1 MTTLT
6 EPGTVTTC
14 RSSRLM
20 WAILGLVLLADAL
33 DVIDATVTNIAAPT
47 IARELNGGE
56 SLIKW
61 LGPAYMLAMGVLLV
75 VGGRLGDKF
84 GQRRLF
90 LIGMG
95 GFTLASAVAGFSPD
109 PALLIV
115 ARVAQGAFGAL
126 LIPQGMAIMTKA
138 FDRDMLAKA
147 FGLFGPVLGL
157 SSVGGP
163 VLAGFLISADLF
175 GLSWRPIFLIN
186 VVLGVIGLIMAAKI
200 LPRDDDGDRSTVVDG
215 WASGLLAVTMLG
227 LLYGLI
233 EGSTNGWGAIPIASI
248 TVGVLFF
255 AAFAYRQRTATHP
268 LIKPSL
274 MKNRGFTSGMLVC
287 LVAVA
292 AGTGL
297 LFVLSLFL
305 QEGLHVSPRDTSLGL
320 VPLTLGLVAAGFA
333 AMGGL
338 VAKLGRT
345 LVFIGLT
352 VDLVGCGWVLV
363 LVDHSGTNVSLWALA
378 PAFFVIGVGIG
389 LSFATIPTVALG
401 DAKPDEAGTASG
413 SFSSIQ
419 QLASAIGSAAVTS
432 IFFQA
437 ANLRTGPRDESHSH
451 RRSGYHRP
459 QPPGRRP
466 DASQGTIRTPAVSN
480 RPNLARMASRRAAS
494 QPVRQPSSLGRGVC
508 PTQGGYAAAGRCT
521 LAPLAVIIGLAR
533 PPQGQRRSGTP
544 GQAPGPG
551 VRSRGSAARPGRAG
565 CRRRRVAAR
574 AWRRCPPRASPRRR
588 ATPRARRR

>member
-1 MTTLT
+1 
-6 EPGTVTTC
+6 
-14 RSSRLM
+14 M
-20 WAILGLVLLADAL
+20 WAILVLVLLADAL

-47 IARELNGGE
+47 IAGELDGGE

-90 LIGMG
+90 LIGIS

-138 FDRDMLAKA
+138 FSRDMLGKA

-163 VLAGFLISADLF
+163 VLAGLIISADLF
-175 GLSWRPIFLIN
+175 GLSWRPIFLANI
-186 VVLGVIGLIMAAKI
+186 VLGIVGLVMAAKI
-200 LPRDDDGDRSTVVDG
+200 LPRDDGDRSTVVDG
-215 WASGLLAVTMLG
+215 WGSGLLAVTMIG

-233 EGSTNGWGAIPIASI
+233 EGSTNGWSAVPVTSI
-248 TVGVLFF
+248 TVGVLLF
-255 AAFAYRQRTATHP
+255 AAFAHRQRTAAHP

-274 MKNRGFTSGMLVC
+274 LKNRGFTSGLLVC
-287 LVAVA
+287 LVAAA

-297 LFVLSLFL
+297 LFVLSLFV

-320 VPLTLGLVAAGFA
+320 VPLTLGLVAAAFA

-338 VAKLGRT
+338 VAKLGRR

-352 VDLVGCGWVLV
+352 VDLVGCGWVLI
-363 LVDHSGTNVSLWALA
+363 LVTYSGTNVSLWALA
-378 PAFFVIGVGIG
+378 PAFFVIGVGLG

-401 DAKPDEAGTASG
+401 DAKPDEAGSASG

-437 ANLRTGPRDESHSH
+437 AT
-451 RRSGYHRP
+451 SG
-459 QPPGRRP
+459 
-466 DASQGTIRTPAVSN
+466 
-480 RPNLARMASRRAAS
+480 
-494 QPVRQPSSLGRGVC
+494 LGHAMKVGLIVV
-508 PTQGGYAAAGRCT
+508 
-521 LAPLAVIIGLAR
+521 LAVTALSLPVVALMPR
-533 PPQGQRRSGTP
+533 
-544 GQAPGPG
+544 QAPSEPEQ
-551 VRSRGSAARPGRAG
+551 
-565 CRRRRVAAR
+565 
-574 AWRRCPPRASPRRR
+574 
-588 ATPRARRR
+588 

>member
-6 EPGTVTTC
+6 VPGTVVTR
-14 RSSRLM
+14 RSSRLT

-33 DVIDATVTNIAAPT
+33 DVIDSTVTNIAAPT
-47 IARELNGGE
+47 IARDLHGGE
-56 SLIKW
+56 GLIKW

-95 GFTLASAVAGFSPD
+95 GFTMASAVAGFSSD

-126 LIPQGMAIMTKA
+126 LIPQGVAIMTKA
-138 FDRDMLAKA
+138 FDKDMLAKS
-147 FGLFGPVLGL
+147 FGLFAPVLGL

-163 VLAGFLISADLF
+163 VLAGFVISADLF

-186 VVLGVIGLIMAAKI
+186 LVLGVTGLVMAVKI
-200 LPRDDDGDRSTVVDG
+200 LPRDGGGDRSTVVDG
-215 WASGLLAVTMLG
+215 WASGLLGVTMLG

-233 EGSTNGWGAIPIASI
+233 EGSTNGWGVIPVVSI
-248 TVGVLFF
+248 VAGVVFF
-255 AAFAYRQRTATHP
+255 AAFAYRQRTAAHP
-268 LIKPSL
+268 LITPSL
-274 MKNRGFTSGMLVC
+274 LKNRGFTSGLLVC

-305 QEGLHVSPRDTSLGL
+305 QEGLHVSPGDTSLGL
-320 VPLTLGLVAAGFA
+320 VPLTVGLVVAGFA

-338 VAKLGRT
+338 VARLGRR
-345 LVFIGLT
+345 LVFTGLA
-352 VDLVGCGWVLV
+352 VDLAGCGWVLA
-363 LVDHSGTNVSLWALA
+363 LVAHSGTNVSLWALA
-378 PAFFVIGVGIG
+378 PAFFVIGAGIG

-401 DAKPDEAGTASG
+401 DAKPDEAGSASG

-432 IFFQA
+432 VFFQA
-437 ANLRTGPRDESHSH
+437 AATGTAHAMEITLIVVLALTALSLPVAVLMPRK
-451 RRSGYHRP
+451 
-459 QPPGRRP
+459 
-466 DASQGTIRTPAVSN
+466 A
-480 RPNLARMASRRAAS
+480 
-494 QPVRQPSSLGRGVC
+494 PSE
-508 PTQGGYAAAGRCT
+508 PHH
-521 LAPLAVIIGLAR
+521 
-533 PPQGQRRSGTP
+533 
-544 GQAPGPG
+544 
-551 VRSRGSAARPGRAG
+551 
-565 CRRRRVAAR
+565 
-574 AWRRCPPRASPRRR
+574 
-588 ATPRARRR
+588 

>member
-1 MTTLT
+1 
-6 EPGTVTTC
+6 
-14 RSSRLM
+14 M

-33 DVIDATVTNIAAPT
+33 DVIDATITNIAAPT
-47 IARELNGGE
+47 IAGDLHGGE

-95 GFTLASAVAGFSPD
+95 GFTLASAAAGFSPD
-109 PALLIV
+109 PALLIA

-138 FDRDMLAKA
+138 FSRDMLAKA

-163 VLAGFLISADLF
+163 VLTGFIISADLF
-175 GLSWRPIFLIN
+175 GLSWRPIFLANII
-186 VVLGVIGLIMAAKI
+186 LGITGLVMAAKI
-200 LPRDDDGDRSTVVDG
+200 LPRDDGDRSAVVDG
-215 WASGLLAVTMLG
+215 WGSGLLAVTMIG

-233 EGSTNGWGAIPIASI
+233 EGSTNGWSAVPVASI
-248 TVGVLFF
+248 TAGVLFF
-255 AAFAYRQRTATHP
+255 AAFAYRQRTAAHP

-274 MKNRGFTSGMLVC
+274 LKNRGFTSGLLVC

-305 QEGLHVSPRDTSLGL
+305 QQGLHASPRDTSLGL

-338 VAKLGRT
+338 VAKLGRR
-345 LVFIGLT
+345 LVFIGLA
-352 VDLVGCGWVLV
+352 VVLAGCGWVLA
-363 LVDHSGTNVSLWALA
+363 LVVHSGTSVSLWALA
-378 PAFFVIGVGIG
+378 PALLVIGVGIG
-389 LSFATIPTVALG
+389 LSFATIPTIALG
-401 DAKPDEAGTASG
+401 DAKPDEAGSASG

-437 ANLRTGPRDESHSH
+437 AT
-451 RRSGYHRP
+451 SGLAH
-459 QPPGRRP
+459 
-466 DASQGTIRTPAVSN
+466 AMEVTLIVVLAVTSLSL
-480 RPNLARMASRRAAS
+480 PVVALMPRRA
-494 QPVRQPSSLGRGVC
+494 PSE
-508 PTQGGYAAAGRCT
+508 
-521 LAPLAVIIGLAR
+521 
-533 PPQGQRRSGTP
+533 PQQ
-544 GQAPGPG
+544 
-551 VRSRGSAARPGRAG
+551 
-565 CRRRRVAAR
+565 
-574 AWRRCPPRASPRRR
+574 
-588 ATPRARRR
+588 

>member
-6 EPGTVTTC
+6 EPGPVTTR

-47 IARELNGGE
+47 IAGDLHGGQT
-56 SLIKW
+56 LIKW

-75 VGGRLGDKF
+75 LGGRLGDKF

-95 GFTLASAVAGFSPD
+95 GFTLASAVAGFAAD
-109 PALLIV
+109 PTVLIA

-126 LIPQGMAIMTKA
+126 LIPQGMAIMTKT
-138 FDRDMLAKA
+138 FDQGMLAKA

-157 SSVGGP
+157 TSVGGP

-186 VVLGVIGLIMAAKI
+186 VILGVVGMIVAGKI
-200 LPRDDDGDRSTVVDG
+200 LPRDDDADRSTVIDG

-233 EGSTNGWGAIPIASI
+233 EGSTNGWGVVPVVSI
-248 TVGVLFF
+248 VVGALFF

-274 MKNRGFTSGMLVC
+274 MHNRGFTSGLLVC

-305 QEGLHVSPRDTSLGL
+305 QEGLHVSPSGTSLAL
-320 VPLTLGLVAAGFA
+320 VPLTLGIVAAGFA

-338 VAKLGRT
+338 VAKFGRR

-352 VDLVGCGWVLV
+352 VDLVGCGWVLA
-363 LVDHSGTNVSLWALA
+363 LVAHSGTNVSIWALA
-378 PAFFVIGVGIG
+378 PAFFVIGVGIS
-389 LSFATIPTVALG
+389 LSFATIPVVALG
-401 DAKPDEAGTASG
+401 DAKPDEAGSASG
-413 SFSSIQ
+413 SFSSVQ

-432 IFFQA
+432 VFFQG
-437 ANLRTGPRDESHSH
+437 TTSGPAH
-451 RRSGYHRP
+451 
-459 QPPGRRP
+459 
-466 DASQGTIRTPAVSN
+466 AMVI
-480 RPNLARMASRRAAS
+480 
-494 QPVRQPSSLGRGVC
+494 
-508 PTQGGYAAAGRCT
+508 T
-521 LAPLAVIIGLAR
+521 LVVVLAVTVLSLPIVVLMPRKA
-533 PPQGQRRSGTP
+533 PAEPQES
-544 GQAPGPG
+544 
-551 VRSRGSAARPGRAG
+551 
-565 CRRRRVAAR
+565 
-574 AWRRCPPRASPRRR
+574 
-588 ATPRARRR
+588 

>member
-1 MTTLT
+1 MTTLIK
-6 EPGTVTTC
+6 PGAATTG
-14 RSSRLM
+14 RFGRLM
-20 WAILGLVLLADAL
+20 WAILALVLLADAV
-33 DVIDATVTNIAAPT
+33 DVIDGTITNIAAPT
-47 IARELNGGE
+47 IAGELGGGE

-75 VGGRLGDKF
+75 VGGRLGDRF

-90 LIGMG
+90 LIGLG

-138 FDRDMLAKA
+138 FDKDMLGKA
-147 FGLFGPVLGL
+147 FGLFAPVLGL

-163 VLAGFLISADLF
+163 VLAGFLISANLF

-186 VVLGVIGLIMAAKI
+186 LVLGVIGLIMAVKI
-200 LPRDDDGDRSTVVDG
+200 LPPDDDGDRSAVVDG
-215 WASGLLAVTMLG
+215 WASGLLGVTMLG
-227 LLYGLI
+227 LLVGLI
-233 EGSTNGWGAIPIASI
+233 EGSTNGWGVIPVVSI
-248 TVGVLFF
+248 VVGVLFF
-255 AAFAYRQRTATHP
+255 AAFGYRQRTATHP
-268 LIKPSL
+268 LITPSL
-274 MKNRGFTSGMLVC
+274 LKNRGFTSGLLVC

-338 VAKLGRT
+338 VAKLGRR
-345 LVFIGLT
+345 LVFIGLV
-352 VDLVGCGWVLV
+352 VDLVGCGWVLL
-363 LVDHSGTNVSLWALA
+363 LVVHSGTNVSLWVLA

-389 LSFATIPTVALG
+389 LSFATIPVVALG
-401 DAKPDEAGTASG
+401 DAKPDEAGSASG

-432 IFFQA
+432 VFFQA
-437 ANLRTGPRDESHSH
+437 ATSGMAHAMEVTLIVVLALTVLSIPVVALMPRKAPSE
-451 RRSGYHRP
+451 
-459 QPPGRRP
+459 
-466 DASQGTIRTPAVSN
+466 
-480 RPNLARMASRRAAS
+480 
-494 QPVRQPSSLGRGVC
+494 RQ
-508 PTQGGYAAAGRCT
+508 Q
-521 LAPLAVIIGLAR
+521 
-533 PPQGQRRSGTP
+533 
-544 GQAPGPG
+544 
-551 VRSRGSAARPGRAG
+551 
-565 CRRRRVAAR
+565 
-574 AWRRCPPRASPRRR
+574 
-588 ATPRARRR
+588 

>member
-1 MTTLT
+1 MRGAQTEPKRTFLMTTLT
-6 EPGTVTTC
+6 EPGTVTAH

-20 WAILGLVLLADAL
+20 WAILGLVLLSDAL

-47 IARELNGGE
+47 IAGELNGGE

-75 VGGRLGDKF
+75 IGGRLGDKF

-90 LIGMG
+90 LIGIG

-126 LIPQGMAIMTKA
+126 LLPQGMAIMTKA
-138 FDRDMLAKA
+138 FSRDMLAKA
-147 FGLFGPVLGL
+147 FGLFGPVLAL

-163 VLAGFLISADLF
+163 VLAGFVISADLF
-175 GLSWRPIFLIN
+175 GLSWRPIFLANII
-186 VVLGVIGLIMAAKI
+186 LGTAGLVMAAKI

-215 WASGLLAVTMLG
+215 WGSGLLAVTMIG

-233 EGSTNGWGAIPIASI
+233 EGSTNGWGVIPIVSI

-255 AAFAYRQRTATHP
+255 AAFAYRQRTAPHP

-287 LVAVA
+287 LVSVA

-297 LFVLSLFL
+297 IFVLSLFL
-305 QEGLHVSPRDTSLGL
+305 QEGLHASPRGTSLAL
-320 VPLTLGLVAAGFA
+320 LPLTLGLTAAGFA

-352 VDLVGCGWVLV
+352 VVLAGCGWVLA

-378 PAFFVIGVGIG
+378 PALFGIGVGIG
-389 LSFATIPTVALG
+389 LCFATIPTVALG
-401 DAKPDEAGTASG
+401 DASPDEAGSASG
-413 SFSSIQ
+413 SLSSVQ
-419 QLASAIGSAAVTS
+419 QLASAIGSAAITS
-432 IFFQA
+432 IFFQGA
-437 ANLRTGPRDESHSH
+437 T
-451 RRSGYHRP
+451 SGLGH
-459 QPPGRRP
+459 
-466 DASQGTIRTPAVSN
+466 AMKVSLISVLAVTALSLPAVALMP
-480 RPNLARMASRRAAS
+480 RKA
-494 QPVRQPSSLGRGVC
+494 PSE
-508 PTQGGYAAAGRCT
+508 PHQ
-521 LAPLAVIIGLAR
+521 
-533 PPQGQRRSGTP
+533 
-544 GQAPGPG
+544 
-551 VRSRGSAARPGRAG
+551 
-565 CRRRRVAAR
+565 
-574 AWRRCPPRASPRRR
+574 
-588 ATPRARRR
+588 

>member
-1 MTTLT
+1 MTSVT
-6 EPGTVTTC
+6 EQITVTTR
-14 RSSRLM
+14 RSSRRM
-20 WAILGLVLLADAL
+20 WAILGLVLLADAV
-33 DVIDATVTNIAAPT
+33 DVIDGTVTNIAAPT
-47 IARELNGGE
+47 IAGELNGGE

-90 LIGMG
+90 LIGLG
-95 GFTLASAVAGFSPD
+95 GFTLASAIAGFSPG
-109 PALLIV
+109 PALLIA

-157 SSVGGP
+157 ASVGGP

-186 VVLGVIGLIMAAKI
+186 IFLGVIGLVMATQI

-215 WASGLLAVTMLG
+215 LGSGLLAVAMLG

-233 EGSTNGWGAIPIASI
+233 EGSANGWGAVPVASLI
-248 TVGVLFF
+248 VGVLFF

-268 LIKPSL
+268 LIKPTL
-274 MKNRGFTSGMLVC
+274 MTNRGFTSGLLVC

-305 QEGLHVSPRDTSLGL
+305 QQGLHVSPAETSLGL
-320 VPLTLGLVAAGFA
+320 VPLTVGLLAAGFA

-352 VDLVGCGWVLV
+352 VDLVGCGWVLT
-363 LVDHSGTNVSLWALA
+363 LVAHSGTNLSLWALT

-401 DAKPDEAGTASG
+401 DAKPDEAGSASG

-419 QLASAIGSAAVTS
+419 QLASAIGSAAITS
-432 IFFQA
+432 IYFQA
-437 ANLRTGPRDESHSH
+437 A
-451 RRSGYHRP
+451 
-459 QPPGRRP
+459 
-466 DASQGTIRTPAVSN
+466 
-480 RPNLARMASRRAAS
+480 
-494 QPVRQPSSLGRGVC
+494 
-508 PTQGGYAAAGRCT
+508 
-521 LAPLAVIIGLAR
+521 
-533 PPQGQRRSGTP
+533 TP
-544 GQAPGPG
+544 GQAHAMKVSLIVVLAVTVLTVPI
-551 VRSRGSAARPGRAG
+551 
-565 CRRRRVAAR
+565 VALM
-574 AWRRCPPRASPRRR
+574 PRTAPSQPQQ
-588 ATPRARRR
+588 

>member
-6 EPGTVTTC
+6 EPDTVTAQ
-14 RSSRLM
+14 RSGRLM

-47 IARELNGGE
+47 IARELNGGQ

-61 LGPAYMLAMGVLLV
+61 VGPAYMLAMGVLLL

-115 ARVAQGAFGAL
+115 ARVVQGAFGAL

-138 FDRDMLAKA
+138 FSPGMLARA

-163 VLAGFLISADLF
+163 VLAGFIISADLF
-175 GLSWRPIFLIN
+175 GLSWRPIFLANI
-186 VVLGVIGLIMAAKI
+186 VLGVIGLVMAAKI

-215 WASGLLAVTMLG
+215 WGSGLLAVTMTG

-233 EGSTNGWGAIPIASI
+233 EGSTNGWSAVPVASI
-248 TVGVLFF
+248 TAGVLFL

-274 MKNRGFTSGMLVC
+274 LKNRGFTSGMLVG
-287 LVAVA
+287 LVVFA

-297 LFVLSLFL
+297 FFVLSLFL
-305 QEGLHVSPRDTSLGL
+305 QEGLHASARDASLGL
-320 VPLTLGLVAAGFA
+320 VPLTVGLIAAAFA
-333 AMGGL
+333 AMAGL
-338 VAKLGRT
+338 VAKLGRR
-345 LVFIGLT
+345 LVVIGL
-352 VDLVGCGWVLV
+352 VVVLAGCGWVLA
-363 LVDHSGTNVSLWALA
+363 LVDHSGTEVRLWALA
-378 PAFFVIGVGIG
+378 PALFVIGSGIG
-389 LSFATIPTVALG
+389 LCFATIPTVALG
-401 DAKPDEAGTASG
+401 NAKPDEAGSASG
-413 SFSSIQ
+413 SLSSIQ
-419 QLASAIGSAAVTS
+419 QLSSAIGSAAVTS

-437 ANLRTGPRDESHSH
+437 AP
-451 RRSGYHRP
+451 SG
-459 QPPGRRP
+459 
-466 DASQGTIRTPAVSN
+466 
-480 RPNLARMASRRAAS
+480 LAHAMT
-494 QPVRQPSSLGRGVC
+494 V
-508 PTQGGYAAAGRCT
+508 T
-521 LAPLAVIIGLAR
+521 LVVVLAVTVLSLPVVALMPR
-533 PPQGQRRSGTP
+533 TEPAEPQQ
-544 GQAPGPG
+544 
-551 VRSRGSAARPGRAG
+551 
-565 CRRRRVAAR
+565 
-574 AWRRCPPRASPRRR
+574 
-588 ATPRARRR
+588 

>member
-1 MTTLT
+1 MTTTLT
-6 EPGTVTTC
+6 GPGPVTAR
-14 RSSRLM
+14 RSSRLT
-20 WAILGLVLLADAL
+20 WTILGLVLLADAL
-33 DVIDATVTNIAAPT
+33 DVIDGTVTNIAAPT
-47 IARELNGGE
+47 IAGDLNGGE

-90 LIGMG
+90 LVGIS
-95 GFTLASAVAGFSPD
+95 GFTVASAAAGFAPD

-138 FDRDMLAKA
+138 FDRDMLARA

-163 VLAGFLISADLF
+163 VLAGFLISADVL

-186 VVLGVIGLIMAAKI
+186 IILGLAGLVIAVKV
-200 LPRDDDGDRSTVVDG
+200 LPRDDDGDRSAVVDG
-215 WASGLLAVTMLG
+215 WASGLLAATMTG

-233 EGSTNGWGAIPIASI
+233 EGSTNGWGVVPVASV
-248 TVGVLFF
+248 TAGVLFF
-255 AAFAYRQRTATHP
+255 AAFAYRQRTAAHP

-274 MKNRGFTSGMLVC
+274 LKNRGFTSGLLVC

-305 QEGLHVSPRDTSLGL
+305 QEGLRVGPRDTSLAL
-320 VPLTLGLVAAGFA
+320 LPLTLGLVAAGFA

-338 VAKLGRT
+338 VARLGRR

-352 VDLVGCGWVLV
+352 VDLAGCGWVLA
-363 LVDHSGTNVSLWALA
+363 LVEHSGTNLSLWALA
-378 PAFFVIGVGIG
+378 PAFFVIGAGIG
-389 LSFATIPTVALG
+389 LSFATIPAVALG
-401 DAKPDEAGTASG
+401 DAKPDEAGSASG

-419 QLASAIGSAAVTS
+419 QLASAIGSAAVAS
-432 IFFQA
+432 VFFQA
-437 ANLRTGPRDESHSH
+437 
-451 RRSGYHRP
+451 
-459 QPPGRRP
+459 
-466 DASQGTIRTPAVSN
+466 GTA
-480 RPNLARMASRRAAS
+480 
-494 QPVRQPSSLGRGVC
+494 
-508 PTQGGYAAAGRCT
+508 
-521 LAPLAVIIGLAR
+521 
-533 PPQGQRRSGTP
+533 
-544 GQAPGPG
+544 GPG
-551 VRSRGSAARPGRAG
+551 HAMEVTLIVVLALTVLSLPVVALMPRTASAD
-565 CRRRRVAAR
+565 
-574 AWRRCPPRASPRRR
+574 PR
-588 ATPRARRR
+588 

>member
-1 MTTLT
+1 MT
-6 EPGTVTTC
+6 EPSTVTTR

-47 IARELNGGE
+47 IARELHGGE

-61 LGPAYMLAMGVLLV
+61 LGTAYMLAMGVLLV

-90 LIGMG
+90 LIGMS
-95 GFTLASAVAGFSPD
+95 GFTLASAVAGLSPD
-109 PALLIV
+109 PALLIA

-138 FDRDMLAKA
+138 FSRDMLATA

-186 VVLGVIGLIMAAKI
+186 IILGGVGLIMAVKI
-200 LPRDDDGDRSTVVDG
+200 LPRDDDADRSTVVDG
-215 WASGLLAVTMLG
+215 WASGMLGATMLG

-233 EGSTNGWGAIPIASI
+233 EGSTNGWGVIPIVSI
-248 TVGVLFF
+248 VVGVLFF
-255 AAFAYRQRTATHP
+255 AAFAYRQRTATQP

-274 MKNRGFTSGMLVC
+274 MKNRGFTSGLLVC

-305 QEGLHVSPRDTSLGL
+305 QEGLHASPRDTSLGL

-338 VAKLGRT
+338 VAKLGRR

-363 LVDHSGTNVSLWALA
+363 LVAYSGTNVSLWTLA
-378 PAFFVIGVGIG
+378 PAFFVIGIGIG
-389 LSFATIPTVALG
+389 LSFATIPVVALG
-401 DAKPDEAGTASG
+401 DAKPDEAGSASG
-413 SFSSIQ
+413 SLSSIQ
-419 QLASAIGSAAVTS
+419 QLASAIGSAAITS
-432 IFFQA
+432 IFFKA
-437 ANLRTGPRDESHSH
+437 AT
-451 RRSGYHRP
+451 SGLAH
-459 QPPGRRP
+459 
-466 DASQGTIRTPAVSN
+466 AMKVS
-480 RPNLARMASRRAAS
+480 LI
-494 QPVRQPSSLGRGVC
+494 VV
-508 PTQGGYAAAGRCT
+508 
-521 LAPLAVIIGLAR
+521 LAVTALSLPVVALMPR
-533 PPQGQRRSGTP
+533 K
-544 GQAPGPG
+544 APSEPHQ
-551 VRSRGSAARPGRAG
+551 
-565 CRRRRVAAR
+565 
-574 AWRRCPPRASPRRR
+574 
-588 ATPRARRR
+588 

>member
-1 MTTLT
+1 
-6 EPGTVTTC
+6 
-14 RSSRLM
+14 
-20 WAILGLVLLADAL
+20 
-33 DVIDATVTNIAAPT
+33 
-47 IARELNGGE
+47 
-56 SLIKW
+56 
-61 LGPAYMLAMGVLLV
+61 MGVLLV
-75 VGGRLGDKF
+75 VGGRLGDRF

-95 GFTLASAVAGFSPD
+95 GFTLASAVAGFAPD
-109 PALLIV
+109 PTLLIA

-126 LIPQGMAIMTKA
+126 LIPQGIAIMTRA
-138 FDRDMLAKA
+138 FDREMLAKA

-163 VLAGFLISADLF
+163 VLAGFIISADLF
-175 GLSWRPIFLIN
+175 GLSWRPIFLANIILGIVGL
-186 VVLGVIGLIMAAKI
+186 VVAARI
-200 LPRDDDGDRSTVVDG
+200 LPRDDGDRSVVVDG
-215 WASGLLAVTMLG
+215 WGSGLLAVTMLG

-233 EGSTNGWGAIPIASI
+233 QGSTNGWSAVPVVAI

-255 AAFAYRQRTATHP
+255 AAFAYRQRTATYP

-274 MKNRGFTSGMLVC
+274 MKNRGFTSGLLVC

-338 VAKLGRT
+338 VAKLGRR

-352 VDLVGCGWVLV
+352 IDLVGCGWVLALIV
-363 LVDHSGTNVSLWALA
+363 HSGTTVSLVALA
-378 PAFFVIGVGIG
+378 PAFVVIGVGIG
-389 LSFATIPTVALG
+389 LSFATIPVVALG
-401 DAKPDEAGTASG
+401 NAKPDEAGSASG

-437 ANLRTGPRDESHSH
+437 AT
-451 RRSGYHRP
+451 SGLAH
-459 QPPGRRP
+459 
-466 DASQGTIRTPAVSN
+466 AMEVS
-480 RPNLARMASRRAAS
+480 L
-494 QPVRQPSSLGRGVC
+494 VVV
-508 PTQGGYAAAGRCT
+508 
-521 LAPLAVIIGLAR
+521 LAVTALSLPIVALMPR
-533 PPQGQRRSGTP
+533 T
-544 GQAPGPG
+544 AP
-551 VRSRGSAARPGRAG
+551 SEAQQ
-565 CRRRRVAAR
+565 
-574 AWRRCPPRASPRRR
+574 
-588 ATPRARRR
+588 